1 MRCESYPNIDKRKAV
16 TFLGHDATCEGV
28 LLRAL
33 AHANEHL
40 GQMIA
45 YARVNGV
52 APPWS
57 K

>member
-1 MRCESYPNIDKRKAV
+1 MQENYPKIDKQKTV
-16 TFLGHDATCEGV
+16 KFLGHDATCEGI

-45 YARVNGV
+45 YARMNGIV
-52 APPWS
+52 PPWS